1 MTPDEPIDEGVGAD
15 GDAEGHHKGED
26 VLPGKRSAFQH
37 QHALVDGQRWGP
49 KENHRNYG
57 TGPGHQPHQRWPQ
70 HDGTGRR
77 ALAVGNDPPGQV
89 TVNLRTKRDMIGVR
103 VVIGTV
109 CVAIFVRFMTYI
121 MIIVCFVK
129 GRIENIMPS

>member
-57 TGPGHQPHQRWPQ
+57 TGPGHQPHQR
-70 HDGTGRR
+70 
-77 ALAVGNDPPGQV
+77 
-89 TVNLRTKRDMIGVR
+89 
-103 VVIGTV
+103 
-109 CVAIFVRFMTYI
+109 
-121 MIIVCFVK
+121 
-129 GRIENIMPS
+129 